1 MATITYTSGLIA
13 PSAIGAVA
21 DATSLV
27 VSFGLVTLLAFAL
40 IAGATV
46 LRQGPPV
53 GQAGGGPGG
62 ATAGSGA
69 TDLDEPAQTRP

>member
-40 IAGATV
+40 VVGAAV
-46 LRQGPPV
+46 LRPKPS
-53 GQAGGGPGG
+53 AGKAVPTNRDE
-62 ATAGSGA
+62 TARI
-69 TDLDEPAQTRP
+69 RP